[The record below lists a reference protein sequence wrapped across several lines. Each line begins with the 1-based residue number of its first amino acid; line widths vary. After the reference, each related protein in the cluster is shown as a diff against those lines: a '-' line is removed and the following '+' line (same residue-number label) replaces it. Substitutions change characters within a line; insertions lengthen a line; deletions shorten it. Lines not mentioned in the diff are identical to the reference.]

1 MDYFIQEEKYIEKY
15 PNPITIDGTETI
27 LYQMK
32 NCICK
37 IINKD
42 GINGTG
48 FFCRIPYNNQLLP
61 FLITNYHV
69 LNENIYRNKE
79 KIELTLND
87 GKKAIIINL
96 DNSRIKF
103 TDEELDITIVQ
114 LKPKQDKIN
123 YFLDIDDNI
132 NTNLENLYNNKSIY
146 ILHYP
151 KGNIVNVSYG
161 LSSKIIDYNLNHF
174 CSTEEGSS
182 GGPILSLDSFK
193 VIGIHKG
200 SPKNK
205 ILNFNIGTFI
215 KSVIQKFNK
224 KNNNTNYNY
233 NINNEVY
240 YQNSYNQEMN
250 NMNNINYINYSNIDN
265 QNSNYLIENNLINS
279 NIKGINESIKN
290 SQTKYQSIIKP
301 TIFRNIIVR
310 KPIERGP
317 KNLVEGLNEEFGMY
331 NNELLSSSVN
341 KEINNGPI
349 IRTPI
354 IKNQRLGS
362 IIDHNIKVLPMVYG
376 GTRVSN
382 ESNIN

>member
-103 TDEELDITIVQ
+103 TDKELDITIVQ
-114 LKPKQDKIN
+114 L
-123 YFLDIDDNI
+123 

-233 NINNEVY
+233 NINNEFY

-279 NIKGINESIKN
+279 KIKGINEQVKN
-290 SQTKYQSIIKP
+290 SQSKYQSIIKP

-317 KNLVEGLNEEFGMY
+317 KNLLEGLNEEFGMY
-331 NNELLSSSVN
+331 NNELLSSSIN